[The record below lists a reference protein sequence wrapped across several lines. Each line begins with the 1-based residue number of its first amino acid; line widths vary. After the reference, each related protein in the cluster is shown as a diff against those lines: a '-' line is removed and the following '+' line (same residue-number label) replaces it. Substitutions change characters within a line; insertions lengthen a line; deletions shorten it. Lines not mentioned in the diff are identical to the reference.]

1 MFCTKCGSYVP
12 DGQHFCTSC
21 GAPMEEFGPADAA
34 PAQPTY
40 QQPGQTQQGY
50 GQPASVTGA
59 SDLPPYMPPVDVPG
73 VCDVGAGG
81 PGPQG
86 PKKNG
91 KKAALITVGVLV
103 AILAGGGAGYYFG
116 VYRPQQAEIERIE
129 KKKEE
134 EAVKHS
140 KHPVRITATGMQW
153 DTDTGATKLPVHV
166 TGTDVDGKDVDTVF
180 YVDSDGNGIKL
191 MQGNYSLQVAASPLG
206 ADGEI
211 WDVPNISVSIKLGDA
226 LKKGEKLDLREN
238 AKFEL
243 GDPINAV
250 DVEAGEITM
259 AQNYAR
265 QGGCDDKDEADRLAG
280 LASSARNG
288 AVASYN
294 AAVSEASRKSRTYDG
309 DVFTFEVPEDWGSDW
324 DVKTSQG
331 TYSGVKNGLWV
342 DYKIVHDGYTVG
354 TLMISNHF
362 SSGFNTI
369 GKTNNVGKSTNL
381 WLGSY
386 DSLSGDSG
394 WEYIIDSIYIK

>member
-1 MFCTKCGSYVP
+1 
-12 DGQHFCTSC
+12 
-21 GAPMEEFGPADAA
+21 
-34 PAQPTY
+34 
-40 QQPGQTQQGY
+40 
-50 GQPASVTGA
+50 
-59 SDLPPYMPPVDVPG
+59 
-73 VCDVGAGG
+73 
-81 PGPQG
+81 
-86 PKKNG
+86 
-91 KKAALITVGVLV
+91 
-103 AILAGGGAGYYFG
+103 
-116 VYRPQQAEIERIE
+116 
-129 KKKEE
+129 
-134 EAVKHS
+134 
-140 KHPVRITATGMQW
+140 MQW

-180 YVDSDGNGIKL
+180 YVDSEGNGIKL

-211 WDVPNISVSIKLGDA
+211 WDVPNVSVSIKLGDA

-342 DYKIVHDGYTVG
+342 DYTIVHDGYTVG

-386 DSLSGDSG
+386 DSLSGDSD

>member
-1 MFCTKCGSYVP
+1 
-12 DGQHFCTSC
+12 
-21 GAPMEEFGPADAA
+21 
-34 PAQPTY
+34 
-40 QQPGQTQQGY
+40 
-50 GQPASVTGA
+50 
-59 SDLPPYMPPVDVPG
+59 
-73 VCDVGAGG
+73 
-81 PGPQG
+81 
-86 PKKNG
+86 
-91 KKAALITVGVLV
+91 
-103 AILAGGGAGYYFG
+103 
-116 VYRPQQAEIERIE
+116 
-129 KKKEE
+129 
-134 EAVKHS
+134 
-140 KHPVRITATGMQW
+140 MQW

-191 MQGNYSLQVAASPLG
+191 MQGSYSLAVAASPLG

-211 WDVPNISVSIKLGDA
+211 WDIPNVSVSIKLGDA

-243 GDPINAV
+243 GDPVNAV
-250 DVEAGEITM
+250 DVEPGEITM

-265 QGGCDDKDEADRLAG
+265 QGGCDDEDEADRLAG

-331 TYSGVKNGLWV
+331 SYSGVKNGLWV
-342 DYKIVHDGYTVG
+342 KYKIVHDGDYVG
-354 TLMISNHF
+354 TLMISNHYG
-362 SSGFNTI
+362 SSFNTI

-386 DSLSGDSG
+386 DSLSGDSD

>member
-12 DGQHFCTSC
+12 DGQRFCTSC

-34 PAQPTY
+34 PAQPAY
-40 QQPGQTQQGY
+40 QQSGQTQQGY
-50 GQPASVTGA
+50 GQPASMPGA

-73 VCDVGAGG
+73 VCDMGVGG
-81 PGPQG
+81 PGAPRR
-86 PKKNG
+86 KKNG
-91 KKAALITVGVLV
+91 KKAALITVGVLA

-116 VYRPQQAEIERIE
+116 VYRPQQAELERIE

-180 YVDSDGNGIKL
+180 YVDSDGNGIRL
-191 MQGNYSLQVAASPLG
+191 MQGSYSLAVAASPLG

-211 WDVPNISVSIKLGDA
+211 WDIPNVSVSIKLGDA
-226 LKKGEKLDLREN
+226 LKKDEKLDLREN

-243 GDPINAV
+243 GDPVNAV
-250 DVEAGEITM
+250 DVEPGEITM

-265 QGGCDDKDEADRLAG
+265 QGGCDDKDEADRLVD
-280 LASSARNG
+280 LATSARNG
-288 AVASYN
+288 AVSSYN

-331 TYSGVKNGLWV
+331 SYSGVKNGLWV
-342 DYKIVHDGYTVG
+342 KYKIVHDGDYVG
-354 TLMISNHF
+354 TLMISNHYG
-362 SSGFNTI
+362 SSFNTI

-386 DSLSGDSG
+386 DSLSGDSD

>member
-12 DGQHFCTSC
+12 DGQRFCTNC
-21 GAPMEEFGPADAA
+21 GAPMEEFGPVDAT

-50 GQPASVTGA
+50 GQPASMPGA

-73 VCDVGAGG
+73 VNDMGAGG
-81 PGPQG
+81 PGPQR

-116 VYRPQQAEIERIE
+116 VYRPQQAELERIE

-134 EAVKHS
+134 EAIKHS
-140 KHPVRITATGMQW
+140 KHSVRITATGMQW

-191 MQGNYSLQVAASPLG
+191 MQGSYSLAVAASPLG

-211 WDVPNISVSIKLGDA
+211 WDIPNVSVSIKLGDA

-243 GDPINAV
+243 GDPVNAV
-250 DVEAGEITM
+250 DVEPGEITM

-265 QGGCDDKDEADRLAG
+265 QGGCDDKNEADRLAD
-280 LASSARNG
+280 LAFSARNG

-294 AAVSEASRKSRTYDG
+294 AAVSEASRKSRSYDG

-331 TYSGVKNGLWV
+331 TYNGVKNGLWV
-342 DYKIVHDGYTVG
+342 KYKITHDGDYVG
-354 TLMISNHF
+354 TLMVSNHY
-362 SSGFNTI
+362 SSAFNTI

-386 DSLSGDSG
+386 DSLSGDSD

>member
-1 MFCTKCGSYVP
+1 MFCTKCGSYVL
-12 DGQHFCTSC
+12 DGQRFCTSC
-21 GAPMEEFGPADAA
+21 GAPMEEFGPVDTT

-73 VCDVGAGG
+73 VYDMGANA
-81 PGPQG
+81 PGPQR

-91 KKAALITVGVLV
+91 KKVALITVGVLA

-116 VYRPQQAEIERIE
+116 VYRPQQAELGRIE

-134 EAVKHS
+134 EAIKHS

-191 MQGNYSLQVAASPLG
+191 MQGSYSLAVAASPLG

-211 WDVPNISVSIKLGDA
+211 WDIPNVSVSIKLGDA
-226 LKKGEKLDLREN
+226 LKKDEKLDLREN

-243 GDPINAV
+243 GDPANAV
-250 DVEAGEITM
+250 DVEPGEITM

-265 QGGCDDKDEADRLAG
+265 QGGCDDKDEADRLAD
-280 LASSARNG
+280 LAFSARNG

-294 AAVSEASRKSRTYDG
+294 AAVSEASRKSRSYDG

-331 TYSGVKNGLWV
+331 TYNGVKNGLWV
-342 DYKIVHDGYTVG
+342 KYKITHDGDYVG
-354 TLMISNHF
+354 TLMVSNHY
-362 SSGFNTI
+362 SSAFNTI

-386 DSLSGDSG
+386 DSLSGDSD

>member
-1 MFCTKCGSYVP
+1 
-12 DGQHFCTSC
+12 
-21 GAPMEEFGPADAA
+21 
-34 PAQPTY
+34 
-40 QQPGQTQQGY
+40 
-50 GQPASVTGA
+50 
-59 SDLPPYMPPVDVPG
+59 MPPVDVPG
-73 VCDVGAGG
+73 VYDMGANA
-81 PGPQG
+81 PGPQR

-91 KKAALITVGVLV
+91 KKVALITVGVLA

-116 VYRPQQAEIERIE
+116 VYRPQQAELERIE

-134 EAVKHS
+134 EAIKHS

-153 DTDTGATKLPVHV
+153 DTDTGATKLPVRV

-191 MQGNYSLQVAASPLG
+191 MRGSYSLTVAASPLG

-211 WDVPNISVSIKLGDA
+211 WDIPNVSVSIKLGDA

-243 GDPINAV
+243 GDPVNAV
-250 DVEAGEITM
+250 DVEPGEITM

-265 QGGCDDKDEADRLAG
+265 QGGCDDKDEADRLAD
-280 LASSARNG
+280 LAFSARNG

-294 AAVSEASRKSRTYDG
+294 AAVSEASRKSRSYDG

-324 DVKTSQG
+324 GVKTSQG
-331 TYSGVKNGLWV
+331 TYNGVKNGLWV
-342 DYKIVHDGYTVG
+342 KYKITHDGDYVG
-354 TLMISNHF
+354 TLMVSNHY
-362 SSGFNTI
+362 SSAFNTI

-381 WLGSY
+381 RLGSY
-386 DSLSGDSG
+386 DSLSGDSD

>member
-12 DGQHFCTSC
+12 DGQHFCISC

-50 GQPASVTGA
+50 GQPASVTDA
-59 SDLPPYMPPVDVPG
+59 SDLPPYMPLVDVPG
-73 VCDVGAGG
+73 VYDMGAGG

-91 KKAALITVGVLV
+91 KKAALITVGVLA

-116 VYRPQQAEIERIE
+116 VYRPQQAELERIE

-134 EAVKHS
+134 EAIKHS
-140 KHPVRITATGMQW
+140 KHPVRIAATGMQW

-166 TGTDVDGKDVDTVF
+166 TGTDVDGKDVDKVF

-191 MQGNYSLQVAASPLG
+191 MRGSYSLAVAVSPLG

-211 WDVPNISVSIKLGDA
+211 WDIPNVSVSIKLGDA

-243 GDPINAV
+243 GDPVNAV
-250 DVEAGEITM
+250 DVEPGEITM

-265 QGGCDDKDEADRLAG
+265 QGGCDDKDEADRLAD

-342 DYKIVHDGYTVG
+342 KYKITHDGDYVG
-354 TLMISNHF
+354 TLMVSNHY
-362 SSGFNTI
+362 SSAFNTI

-386 DSLSGDSG
+386 DSLSGDSD
-394 WEYIIDSIYIK
+394 WEYIVDSIYIK

>member
-34 PAQPTY
+34 SAQPTY

-50 GQPASVTGA
+50 GQTASVTGA

-73 VCDVGAGG
+73 VYDMGAGG
-81 PGPQG
+81 PGPQR

-153 DTDTGATKLPVHV
+153 DTDTGATKLPVRV

-191 MQGNYSLQVAASPLG
+191 MQGSYSLAVAASPLG

-211 WDVPNISVSIKLGDA
+211 WDVPNVSVSIKLGDA

-309 DVFTFEVPEDWGSDW
+309 DVFTFEVPEDWGERLGRKDLTGHVQWRQERSVGRLHDCPRW
-324 DVKTSQG
+324 LHGGNADDLQPLQL
-331 TYSGVKNGLWV
+331 GV
-342 DYKIVHDGYTVG
+342 
-354 TLMISNHF
+354 
-362 SSGFNTI
+362 
-369 GKTNNVGKSTNL
+369 
-381 WLGSY
+381 
-386 DSLSGDSG
+386 
-394 WEYIIDSIYIK
+394 

>member
-21 GAPMEEFGPADAA
+21 GAPMEEFGPVDAA
-34 PAQPTY
+34 PMQPGY

-73 VCDVGAGG
+73 VCDMGAGG
-81 PGPQG
+81 PGPQR

-140 KHPVRITATGMQW
+140 KLPVR
-153 DTDTGATKLPVHV
+153 V

-191 MQGNYSLQVAASPLG
+191 MQGSYSLAVAASPLG

-211 WDVPNISVSIKLGDA
+211 WDVPNVSVSIKLGDA

-250 DVEAGEITM
+250 DVEPGEITM

-386 DSLSGDSG
+386 DSLSGDSD